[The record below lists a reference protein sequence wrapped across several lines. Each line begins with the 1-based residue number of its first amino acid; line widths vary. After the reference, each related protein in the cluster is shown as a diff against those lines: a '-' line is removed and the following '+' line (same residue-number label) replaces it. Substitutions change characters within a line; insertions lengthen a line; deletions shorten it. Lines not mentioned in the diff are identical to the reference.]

1 MKLFDREARP
11 HVSHAARVAAVSTLV
26 IIGLYAILCVT
37 FDVVDSEHLVR
48 QVDVRLSD
56 RLNDVA
62 LGHLSLRAPSGGAD
76 DHDVE
81 AAPVLLWQI
90 DASGRPVALSDNAP
104 PLPRGAWTTAS
115 EPVDASIA
123 NAPFRLRSARIDGHW
138 VVAGESLA
146 EEHHVESVVV
156 ASELIGGPVLAVLF
170 FLGAFFIGWRASAPV
185 EQARRRQLE
194 FTADASHELR
204 TPLSVIEAE
213 VSLALG
219 SPRSAG
225 EYRDVIERVRA
236 ESARLRHIVDDLLW
250 LARFDSEPSSPSAE
264 PVELGAVARDC
275 TDRFGTIAT
284 ARAIELAVHE
294 DDPGNTWISA
304 PPSWIDRL
312 AGVLVDNACRHAG
325 PGGQVAIVVQVR
337 ANRVVLAVRDSGP
350 GIPLGERPYL
360 FDRFRR
366 ATAEGSGAG
375 LGLAIADAVVRS
387 TGGHWHVGDADLGG
401 ASMEV
406 SWSRLHVTDPTLR
419 GAKPGAPRTPAEPP
433 RRERAPA
440 TPPR

>member
-1 MKLFDREARP
+1 MKLLDREARP

-26 IIGLYAILCVT
+26 ITGLYAILCVT
-37 FDVVDSEHLVR
+37 FDVVDSGHLVA

-62 LGHLSLRAPSGGAD
+62 HGHVSLRRPSGVAD

-90 DASGRPVALSDNAP
+90 ANSGRPVALSDNAP
-104 PLPRGAWTTAS
+104 SLPRGAWSTAS
-115 EPVDASIA
+115 GPVDVSIGNAS
-123 NAPFRLRSARIDGHW
+123 FRLRSARIGGHW

-146 EEHHVESVVV
+146 EERHVESVVV
-156 ASELIGGPVLAVLF
+156 TSELIGGPALAVLF

-213 VSLALG
+213 VGLALG
-219 SPRSAG
+219 SPRRADD
-225 EYRDVIERVRA
+225 YRNVIERVGA

-264 PVELGAVARDC
+264 PVELGTVARDS
-275 TDRFGTIAT
+275 TDRFGIIAT
-284 ARAIELAVHE
+284 ARAIGMSVHE
-294 DDPGNTWISA
+294 GDPGNTWISA

-312 AGVLVDNACRHAG
+312 AGVLVDNACRYAG
-325 PGGQVAIVVQVR
+325 NGGRVSIAVHVR
-337 ANRVVLAVRDSGP
+337 ANRAVLAVRDSGP
-350 GIPLGERPYL
+350 GIPPGERPYL

-366 ATAEGSGAG
+366 ATSEGSGAG

-387 TGGHWHVGDADLGG
+387 TGGHWNVGDAELGG
-401 ASMEV
+401 ACMEV
-406 SWSRLHVTDPTLR
+406 SWSRLNVTDPLLR
-419 GAKPGAPRTPAEPP
+419 SRRPGARPVDDAPLQNDPAPAMPP
-433 RRERAPA
+433 R
-440 TPPR
+440 